1 MEIKSLKRNKFKKK
15 VRELSWETGID
26 IKINYAKITHSVYIN
41 VDGIILRVSDHYRA
55 KSNYHFNFIV
65 NHRHKMDDIICSIN
79 NIIAIPKDQKHLIMY
94 TTL

>member
-26 IKINYAKITHSVYIN
+26 IKINYAKTTHSVYIN